1 MIPELNNLLWVVPGV
16 CFLFA
21 YHRLRDVE
29 SVEFSNWSYVFF
41 IVLIGVVTIL
51 PIESLFE
58 SLDILKDKQDIQ
70 GIQGIQGKQDIQ
82 NKSESIHIG
91 VLFVSSLIAF
101 LIPFF
106 IRLIFEPFVEKLDQD
121 SNFFIPSTMWS
132 ILYFFFPLENR
143 DKFIKNCIDYEGE
156 AILVTVDEPILIKH
170 EIENKKNRNTESAK
184 NNTENKNNKV
194 TNVNSSVFLGILLEF
209 PYVATR
215 SIDSH
220 AIRILPLL
228 RGYQYIE
235 SKERIKWIK
244 KYTLTEASEGLVIP
258 RTRIIHFCAYDPDQ
272 HDNLIFKED

>member
-58 SLDILKDKQDIQ
+58 YLGIISKDKSESMLLFRGLEIVS
-70 GIQGIQGKQDIQ
+70 K
-82 NKSESIHIG
+82 NKSESIHTG
-91 VLFVSSLIAF
+91 VLFVSSIIAF

-106 IRLIFEPFVEKLDQD
+106 IRLIFEPFVDKLDRD

-143 DKFIKNCIDYEGE
+143 DKFIKKCIDYEGE

-170 EIENKKNRNTESAK
+170 SNTES
-184 NNTENKNNKV
+184 TV

-209 PYVATR
+209 PYVATK

-228 RGYQYIE
+228 RGYYQYIKCDKP
-235 SKERIKWIK
+235 KERIKWIE
-244 KYTLTEASEGLVIP
+244 KYKLTEDSEGLIIP
-258 RTRIIHFCAYDPDQ
+258 RTRIIHFCAYDSDQ
-272 HDNLIFKED
+272 HEDLINGED